1 MPDGSVEAADANV
14 DPDFVDVPVLVDEPA
29 EVFADP
35 VPGPLADEPDDFED
49 VPVLVDEPAEVF
61 ADPVPGPLADE
72 PDDFEDVPVLVDE
85 PAEVFADPVPGPLAD
100 EPDEFDDDP
109 PGAGAAQAIPPP
121 VKTAAPTPNATARP
135 PIRPI
140 YLEALSLEIAME
152 WPIGPQP
159 FARIYG

>member
-1 MPDGSVEAADANV
+1 LFPPPKLMPDGSVEAADANV
-14 DPDFVDVPVLVDEPA
+14 DPDFV
-29 EVFADP
+29 
-35 VPGPLADEPDDFED
+35 D